1 MLFLLRLFSR
11 LPLPVL
17 HGLGLCLG
25 VAGLLRARY
34 RQRLRNNLT
43 FAGLYSPSSL
53 LRAAK
58 ELGKGMAELP
68 LIWLA
73 PLDRVFATV
82 REVRGW
88 HHLEEAQ
95 KAGKGILLL
104 APHLGCWEVCGMFIA
119 RKIPTT
125 ALYTPPRQGWVH
137 DMMREGRERT
147 GAKTVPPGTGGVRAL
162 LNTLKQGEAVFI
174 LPDQT
179 ANKGEGQWLR
189 FLDSPAYMP
198 ALPYRLLERTSATP
212 LIVFAKRLSWGR
224 GYDLYIE
231 PIPTLAEGNANSQGI
246 EVNKAMSDL
255 IRQHPDQYLWNYS
268 IYRRR
273 GDMPPVPEGL

>member
-1 MLFLLRLFSR
+1 
-11 LPLPVL
+11 
-17 HGLGLCLG
+17 
-25 VAGLLRARY
+25 
-34 RQRLRNNLT
+34 
-43 FAGLYSPSSL
+43 
-53 LRAAK
+53 
-58 ELGKGMAELP
+58 MAELP

-73 PLDRVFATV
+73 PLDRVFSTV
-82 REVRGW
+82 RTVHGW
-88 HHLEEAQ
+88 QYLEEAQ
-95 KAGKGILLL
+95 RSGKGILLL
-104 APHLGCWEVCGMFIA
+104 APHLGCWEICGMYIA

-147 GAKTVPPGTGGVRAL
+147 GAKTVPPGTAGVRAL
-162 LNTLKQGEAVFI
+162 LMTLKGGEAVFI

-198 ALPYRLLERTSATP
+198 ALPYRLLERTNATP
-212 LIVFAKRLSWGR
+212 LVVFAKRLSWGQ

-231 PIPTLAEGNANSQGI
+231 PIPTLADGDANSQGI
-246 EVNKAMSDL
+246 EVNKAMSGL

-273 GDMPPVPEGL
+273 GDMPPIPEDL